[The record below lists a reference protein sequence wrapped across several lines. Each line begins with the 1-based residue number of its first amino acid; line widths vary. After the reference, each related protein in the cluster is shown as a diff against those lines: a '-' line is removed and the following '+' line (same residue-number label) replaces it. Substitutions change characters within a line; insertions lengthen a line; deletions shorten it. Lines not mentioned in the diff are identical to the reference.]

1 MARWRG
7 SESERFLQEH
17 EGCFRWLA
25 LAVGVGLVVRFLA
38 EFLGG
43 AASAPGASPS
53 GPWRSLRGVG
63 AERIA
68 QG

>member
-43 AASAPGASPS
+43 AASAPGASAS
-53 GPWRSLRGVG
+53 GP
-63 AERIA
+63 
-68 QG
+68 